1 MSRLHTSRSLLKLMS
16 PRLLALGLCSLLGAT
31 SAHATLL
38 VYEGFDYT
46 AGTNTASATGT
57 ATGPITST
65 GVAASGTGLTGS
77 WTMNRGATAST
88 PATTNL
94 SGTSFTTTAPLTLS
108 GLSSSNSRLQWTGQG
123 SSSNTNYLTA
133 SLTADV
139 STALTVNKT
148 SQIWLSYLVKTD
160 AFATNGGIYLGKS
173 NSADASGTM
182 TGTNSLIGFG
192 YNSTGNA
199 VITSGG
205 GAGSNTKAT
214 SGTAQFGT
222 AGTMKWVVA
231 NFSFTSAGIDSAN
244 IWVRDTYTGTEG
256 DLGTAAAT
264 FTPTS
269 AIPVFN
275 GVSGGVVAT
284 ATQLVFT
291 TGSSGA
297 KVGFDEVRIGT
308 TFLDVAPSASPIP
321 EPSSAAFIAA
331 GACGLLVCLRR
342 RRSTN

>member
-31 SAHATLL
+31 SAHASLL

-46 AGTNTASATGT
+46 AGTNTASASGSSS
-57 ATGPITST
+57 AT
-65 GVAASGTGLTGS
+65 GVAASGTGLTDS
-77 WTMNRGATAST
+77 WKMNRGASGV
-88 PATTNL
+88 NL
-94 SGTSFTTTAPLTLS
+94 SGTSFTTTTPLTLS
-108 GLSSSNSRLQWTGQG
+108 GLSSSNSRLQWTGHASG
-123 SSSNTNYLTA
+123 TGAHTNYLTA

-139 STALTVNKT
+139 TTALTVNKT

-160 AFATNGGIYLGKS
+160 IFATNGGIYLGKG
-173 NSADASGTM
+173 NSANDSGTM

-192 YNSTGNA
+192 YESTGKA

-244 IWVRDTYTGTEG
+244 IWVRDTYTGAEG

-269 AIPVFN
+269 ILPAFN
-275 GVSGGVVAT
+275 GVSEGVVAT
-284 ATQLVFT
+284 ATQLVFV
-291 TGSSGA
+291 TGSSTA

-308 TFLDVAPSASPIP
+308 TFLDVAPSASLIP

-342 RRSTN
+342 RRITN

>member
-1 MSRLHTSRSLLKLMS
+1 MTRVHTYSSLRKLMS
-16 PRLLALGLCSLLGAT
+16 PRLLSLGLCSLLGAT

-38 VYEGFDYT
+38 VYEGFNYT
-46 AGTNTASATGT
+46 DPANTTSANSS
-57 ATGPITST
+57 TST
-65 GVAASGTGLTGS
+65 PSTTGAAVTGTGLTES
-77 WTMNRGATAST
+77 WKMNRGASGGTL
-88 PATTNL
+88 N
-94 SGTSFTTTAPLTLS
+94 GTSFTTSAPLTLS
-108 GLSSSNSRLQWTGQG
+108 GLSSSNSRLQWT
-123 SSSNTNYLTA
+123 SSNSSGASANYLTA

-139 STALTVNKT
+139 TTALTVNKT

-160 AFATNGGIYLGKS
+160 AFATNGGIYLGRG
-173 NSADASGTM
+173 NSADVTGTM

-192 YNSTGNA
+192 YDSAGKA

-205 GAGSNTKAT
+205 GSGGNTKAI
-214 SGTAQFGT
+214 SGTAQFGP

-231 NFSFTSAGIDSAN
+231 NFSFTSAGINSAN
-244 IWVRDTYTGTEG
+244 IWVRDTYTGTEA

-269 AIPVFN
+269 TVPAF
-275 GVSGGVVAT
+275 SGGVA
-284 ATQLVFT
+284 ATQLVFV
-291 TGSSGA
+291 TGSSLA
-297 KVGFDEVRIGT
+297 NVGFDEVRIGT
-308 TFLDVAPSASPIP
+308 SFTSISAIP